1 MKTEDLI
8 ANLAAQPAPPPLL
21 APRIAWQMAAATA
34 LSAALVL
41 AVIGIRDD
49 LLTAITSPLVMAKT
63 LLPAALAALTLPL
76 LLARLRPQS
85 RPGLWPLALPGLVAF
100 ALLMAGFATRPAEA
114 RFIDVSPFSLSECI
128 GLILLISAPPT
139 ALALRLMR
147 RGASTQPALTGAL
160 TGLAISAG
168 SATGY
173 SLFCTQDNPIFYVV
187 WYGTAIALATLAAA
201 IAGSRLLRW

>member
-8 ANLAAQPAPPPLL
+8 AKLAAQPAPPPLS
-21 APRIAWQMAAATA
+21 APRMAWQMVAATA
-34 LSAALVL
+34 LSAAVVL
-41 AVIGIRDD
+41 AMIGIRDD
-49 LLTAITSPLVMAKT
+49 LLAAITSPFVMAKT
-63 LLPAALAALTLPL
+63 LLPAALAILTLPL

-85 RPGLWPLALPGLVAF
+85 RPGLWPLALPLFVALGLLVAG
-100 ALLMAGFATRPAEA
+100 LATRPAAA
-114 RFIDVSPFSLSECI
+114 RFNDVSPFALTECI
-128 GLILLISAPPT
+128 GLILLISALPI

-160 TGLAISAG
+160 TGLAISAA